1 MKILRPVFAIIAGII
16 VMVVVVALVEAVG
29 HAMFPPPQEVIDTVM
44 AYYEVST
51 TGDPET
57 VAAAREAGTSPSGTT
72 CGTPRSVPSCSS
84 SPRGSW
90 ARSSV
95 VASPP

>member
-44 AYYEVST
+44 AYYEVAT

-57 VAAAREAGTSPSGTT
+57 VAAAREARNVAIGDYLRLP
-72 CGTPRSVPSCSS
+72 SVPSCSS